1 MHLKK
6 ARIYAVFVRRE
17 SILRFFVAF
26 INNLRLIY
34 LVIYSNIYVQD
45 KRALQKYYT
54 NFEVKKQN
62 TVICNNR

>member
-26 INNLRLIY
+26 INNLHLIY
-34 LVIYSNIYVQD
+34 LVTYGKIYVQD

-62 TVICNNR
+62 TVIRNNR

>member
-34 LVIYSNIYVQD
+34 LVTYGNIYVQD

>member
-6 ARIYAVFVRRE
+6 ARIYAVFARRE

-34 LVIYSNIYVQD
+34 LVTYGNIYVQD

>member
-1 MHLKK
+1 MHLKE

-17 SILRFFVAF
+17 SILRVFVAF

-34 LVIYSNIYVQD
+34 LVTYGNIYVQD